1 MCRGVNTCVCLKHL
15 MWRADAF
22 GISFSHVKNDP
33 AGSRNW
39 HPRHIYTNPDNYHV
53 CCVTAVTEYLLCFPQ
68 LFQDGNGM
76 LFPGPKQ
83 EERFGAILLRVLEK
97 HKDELLELGYEPN
110 DIGVH
115 SIRKGAGTYASS
127 GTTAAPSSVSVNN
140 RGGWTLGGV
149 RDVYMLYER
158 AGDQYVGRILSGM
171 NVLSAKFGASAPDFF
186 YHGTVGVPEAV
197 AIVKKKQMDLNQK
210 VSTMLKACFGELQ
223 DLVCIRKTLRFGIAS
238 MLHHF
243 DAANEFYTNSPLA
256 MSPIFRKQEFIE
268 LRDSVRVVYPWEN
281 DSIAQK
287 CVKKLTGVPPH
298 VF

>member
-53 CCVTAVTEYLLCFPQ
+53 YCVTAVTEYLLCFPQ

-76 LFPGPKQ
+76 LFPAGPKQ

-158 AGDQYVGRILSGM
+158 AGDQYVGRILSGTM

-186 YHGTVGVPEAV
+186 NHAWYCWCSRGSGYCEKKPDGFESKGFYHVESMFWRTTGFSVHQKDTTVWNS
-197 AIVKKKQMDLNQK
+197 IN
-210 VSTMLKACFGELQ
+210 
-223 DLVCIRKTLRFGIAS
+223 AS
-238 MLHHF
+238 PF
-243 DAANEFYTNSPLA
+243 
-256 MSPIFRKQEFIE
+256 
-268 LRDSVRVVYPWEN
+268 
-281 DSIAQK
+281 
-287 CVKKLTGVPPH
+287 
-298 VF
+298 

>member
-1 MCRGVNTCVCLKHL
+1 
-15 MWRADAF
+15 
-22 GISFSHVKNDP
+22 
-33 AGSRNW
+33 
-39 HPRHIYTNPDNYHV
+39 
-53 CCVTAVTEYLLCFPQ
+53 
-68 LFQDGNGM
+68 M

-97 HKDELLELGYEPN
+97 NKDELLELGYEPN

-158 AGDQYVGRILSGM
+158 AGDQYVGRILSGTM

-197 AIVKKKQMDLNQK
+197 AIVKKNRW
-210 VSTMLKACFGELQ
+210 
-223 DLVCIRKTLRFGIAS
+223 I
-238 MLHHF
+238 
-243 DAANEFYTNSPLA
+243 
-256 MSPIFRKQEFIE
+256 
-268 LRDSVRVVYPWEN
+268 
-281 DSIAQK
+281 
-287 CVKKLTGVPPH
+287 
-298 VF
+298 